1 MKRLKCTLI
10 LILALALAFGTASIP
25 AAAAVSATATTLR
38 LAAYSGSVSVANAS
52 GKSQTIKTDMRLYSG
67 YTLATGKASAAYVS
81 LDGTKAI
88 KFDSSSKGSVKKS
101 GNKLEVCL
109 DDGKL
114 FFNVTAPLASN
125 ESLNIRTGTMVTG
138 IRGSYGWVT
147 RTEVVLVHGHVTVT
161 CINPVTGETRTTEL
175 YSGEKVYYDPG
186 STVTGDPKLKEIDF
200 IKEIITNDDF
210 PAFVVD
216 EMRKDESL
224 QTPVIEDVP
233 SVDVPK
239 LLGDYEQIK
248 AAEDA
253 ATEAKEAELAGK
265 LGEQTEFIENDP
277 VDYLF
282 EDAGGAA
289 YTPIA
294 YNVTFGG
301 GNGMEFSAIDPLT
314 DIAPGS
320 NFSFHIEPD
329 AGYALY
335 ADYLNV
341 NAGGAA
347 VTLTP
352 NGTGYDATFTVN
364 SDVNVTAEGAVYQAA
379 TLVAAETA
387 FTAGE
392 TYVELVADDA
402 VAGTPGYVIAA
413 DKTLLVSANLGNLP
427 DYDNNGTIIIN
438 NTGSVSIAGGV
449 TNGATG
455 TIDIQG
461 ALTIDAGGILA
472 NYGTV
477 TNKANMTVNGTFNN
491 FSGNTVINTAG
502 STITIAGTFNNGDG
516 DDTHEGR
523 IVNEAGATIETTG
536 AGALVNSSTGRI
548 ENAGGI
554 DIGSAFTN
562 GGAIE
567 NASGATF
574 TANSGNTT
582 IQAGGVLTNDGTFTF
597 ANVYN
602 YGSIENNN
610 VLSCNMLDNGNATE
624 HDAVITNTSTG
635 SMTVTS
641 PSANSAIW
649 TNYGT
654 CSVFSLN
661 NNAGGT
667 LNLAGGEFS
676 TNYGFYD
683 NGGAVNAT
691 GETGMFLYCGETD
704 PKDVVAIVDFS
715 TNTLTIRLNQQGG
728 STTIDG
734 DTTQSIFAAFDTVET
749 VVIEEGITEITYCLF
764 KDFKELTSCSIPK
777 SVAGILQDSF
787 TGTTSLAEIRFA
799 GTVDEWNA
807 INSSWTFP
815 TTASA
820 GLTGKTIVCTDGSIP
835 IA

>member
-1 MKRLKCTLI
+1 VKRLKR
-10 LILALALAFGTASIP
+10 ILALALTLLLLFGIMPS
-25 AAAAVSATATTLR
+25 AAAESASATTLR

-265 LGEQTEFIENDP
+265 LEEQTEFIENDP

-282 EDAGGAA
+282 EDEGGAV
-289 YTPIA
+289 YTPTA

-329 AGYALY
+329 AGYALH

-364 SDVNVTAEGAVYQAA
+364 SDVNVTAEGAFYQAA

-392 TYVELVADDA
+392 TYAELIADDA
-402 VAGTPGYVIAA
+402 AGGTPGYTIAA
-413 DKTLLVSANLGNLP
+413 DKTLRVSANLTNLP
-427 DYDNNGTIIIN
+427 DYVNNGTIIIN
-438 NTGSVSIAGGV
+438 NTGSVSLVGGV

-461 ALTIDAGGILA
+461 ALTVAAGGILA

-477 TNKANMTVNGTFNN
+477 TNKANMTVEAGGTFNN
-491 FSGNTVINTAG
+491 YSGNTVINTAG

-516 DDTHEGR
+516 TNDGR
-523 IVNEAGATIETTG
+523 IVNEAGAPIDTT
-536 AGALVNSSTGRI
+536 ATGALVNSSTGRI

-582 IQAGGVLTNDGTFTF
+582 IQAGGVLTNAGTFTF

-602 YGSIENNN
+602 YGSIENKN

-676 TNYGFYD
+676 TNYGFFD

-704 PKDVVAIVDFS
+704 PKDVVAIMDFS

-728 STTIDG
+728 GTTIDG

-749 VVIEEGITEITYCLF
+749 VVIEEGITEITYCMLKGF
-764 KDFKELTSCSIPK
+764 NELTSCSIPK
-777 SVAGILQDSF
+777 SVVGILIDSF
-787 TGTTSLAEIRFA
+787 TGTANLTEIHFA
-799 GTVDEWNA
+799 GTTAEWNA
-807 INSSWTFP
+807 INSSWTSP
-815 TTASA
+815 ATASA
-820 GLTGKTIVCTDGSIP
+820 GLTGKTIVCTDGSINIP
-835 IA
+835 